1 MLFSSDIRTAGLGH
15 VCALLLL
22 ALLAGH
28 ASAEPADTPDE
39 EITLGDEPL
48 DLSTP
53 LVDSLGKPLV
63 NSTGKTPK
71 RTPPAAS
78 LERPLETKLGVNYR
92 QAPIP
97 NAEFQPDPFIR
108 NGFQGTGASPDSTGV
123 AWAHVTA
130 PQLPF
135 GWDSV
140 SIDSQLDPLDEHGKV
155 SGTLSRSL
163 ALGDEIAVTLRN
175 GYSTER
181 SLSHDDG
188 AHWASES
195 IVAAQAAA
203 NRHHLVARRQPV
215 ERRGSLAAHIERRA
229 ETIRRAVQ
237 PERCSERNVERRLRQ
252 EPQSRLQAK
261 LVARDVRLT
270 AWYRFF
276 RWWRHR
282 HR

>member
-1 MLFSSDIRTAGLGH
+1 MLFSSGIRIACPQH

-28 ASAEPADTPDE
+28 ASAEPAVTPDD

-53 LVDSLGKPLV
+53 LVDSLGKPLLDV
-63 NSTGKTPK
+63 TGKTPK

-140 SIDSQLDPLDEHGKV
+140 TIDSQLDPLDEQGKV

-181 SLSHDDG
+181 SFSHGDG
-188 AHWASES
+188 AHWATN
-195 IVAAQAAA
+195 Q
-203 NRHHLVARRQPV
+203 
-215 ERRGSLAAHIERRA
+215 SL
-229 ETIRRAVQ
+229 
-237 PERCSERNVERRLRQ
+237 RLRLLPTDTTLSLDASLSSGADRWLRTLSAEQ
-252 EPQSRLQAK
+252 KLFGGPFSLSGAVSETSNGDLAK
-261 LVARDVRLT
+261 SLKAGFKQN
-270 AWYRFF
+270 W
-276 RWWRHR
+276 
-282 HR
+282 